1 MWSWGRFAVAGRRGR
16 TVSTEETE
24 RQEEPLMKIGE
35 LARRAG
41 VSPQVVGSYCMYGLI
56 KEAARTPKGHR
67 LFDQKVLRRLKL
79 IHQMVR
85 QKDGYTLR
93 EIREIFIRDRL

>member
-1 MWSWGRFAVAGRRGR
+1 
-16 TVSTEETE
+16 
-24 RQEEPLMKIGE
+24 MKIGD

-41 VSPQVVGSYCMYGLI
+41 VSPQVISSYCMFGLV

-67 LFDQKVLRRLKL
+67 LFDEKTLRRVKL
-79 IHQMVR
+79 IHEMSR

>member
-1 MWSWGRFAVAGRRGR
+1 M
-16 TVSTEETE
+16 STDETE
-24 RQEEPLMKIGE
+24 QPNEPLMKMGD

-41 VSPQVVGSYCMYGLI
+41 MSPQVIGSYCMYGLI

-67 LFDQKVLRRLKL
+67 LFDQKALRRLKL
-79 IHQMVR
+79 IHEMVR

>member
-1 MWSWGRFAVAGRRGR
+1 
-16 TVSTEETE
+16 
-24 RQEEPLMKIGE
+24 MKIGE

-41 VSPQVVGSYCMYGLI
+41 VSRQVVAGYCMYGLI

-67 LFDQKVLRRLKL
+67 LFDEKAIRRVQL
-79 IHQMVR
+79 IRDMIN

>member
-1 MWSWGRFAVAGRRGR
+1 
-16 TVSTEETE
+16 
-24 RQEEPLMKIGE
+24 MKIGE

-41 VSPQVVGSYCMYGLI
+41 VSPQVVSSYCMFGLI

-67 LFDQKVLRRLKL
+67 LFDEKALRRVKL
-79 IHQMVR
+79 IHEMSR